1 MDKLGSKRTCL
12 NEFFDVPC
20 RYILRIQYIG
30 CTLPCQGRGTGSIPV
45 IRSML
50 FGLFSKITREK
61 TLSEKI
67 ANSDAGVYLYIL
79 FPIAVA
85 FLLTFGGARLI
96 SHFDPG
102 FFIHIVPGLHI
113 HHYSY
118 GVFVLAMAG
127 YVALVNNSPRDR
139 YLTSLLYGMGLGLVF
154 DEFGLWLRLS
164 DASAARWSYDGV
176 VVLIAFFILMI
187 SAESGIRMWNRHF
200 AKKTAR
206 EAAQKEPVLDLEE
219 DLLEV
224 PPTP

>member
-1 MDKLGSKRTCL
+1 M
-12 NEFFDVPC
+12 FFG
-20 RYILRIQYIG
+20 I
-30 CTLPCQGRGTGSIPV
+30 
-45 IRSML
+45 
-50 FGLFSKITREK
+50 FSKITREK

-85 FLLTFGGARLI
+85 FLITFGGARLI
-96 SHFDPG
+96 SHLRPD
-102 FFIHIVPGLHI
+102 FFVKIVPGLHI

-127 YVALVNNSPRDR
+127 YIALVNDSPRDR
-139 YLTSLLYGMGLGLVF
+139 YLTSLLYGTGLGLVF

-164 DASAARWSYDGV
+164 DESTARWSYDGV

-187 SAESGIRMWNRHF
+187 SAESGMRVWDRHF
-200 AKKTAR
+200 SKKKAEK
-206 EAAQKEPVLDLEE
+206 EALLALEKNVF
-219 DLLEV
+219 EV